1 MSGACT
7 MQGYPNRAYTKKNG
21 EKTCKY
27 ATWLPLDL
35 MIVVTNSCIAFMPLD
50 LSLKRTEP
58 AKATLGSQVTVFT
71 SFLLP
76 DKAED
81 IRME

>member
-1 MSGACT
+1 
-7 MQGYPNRAYTKKNG
+7 
-21 EKTCKY
+21 
-27 ATWLPLDL
+27 
-35 MIVVTNSCIAFMPLD
+35 MIVVTNNCIAFMPLD

-58 AKATLGSQVTVFT
+58 AKATLGSQLTLFT